1 MDQSHED
8 TLAAYSALLKAKLT
22 HIAGLSGDQRVALH
36 QQWAVLVAEVKTVL
50 GEDPGSPRSQAL
62 LDRWIALLQALTGTD
77 ATKRMESGPNAAPFR
92 ATPELRDELWA
103 RRAEWLPADAATAG
117 GEPTAGGDALDQARK
132 RAERFADPTVIEF
145 MKRAMAARG

>member
-77 ATKRMESGPNAAPFR
+77 ATKRMESGPTRRRSGRRRNSGTSCGPAGRNGCLPMPQQQVGNPPLAETRWIRPGNGR
-92 ATPELRDELWA
+92 SASQILRSSNS
-103 RRAEWLPADAATAG
+103 
-117 GEPTAGGDALDQARK
+117 
-132 RAERFADPTVIEF
+132 
-145 MKRAMAARG
+145 